1 LTDGLLAFQLEP
13 DLAAAVEAI
22 RADTASGPIE
32 LARRGVEVVIRLTE
46 KAHYERPLQIN
57 LEAQGLA
64 RALFEA
70 RPDCMPLAHVAC
82 ETIRPLPDFYG
93 RGREEGTRMRA
104 DLRARI
110 SAWLEALEA
119 RAARIDALR
128 KQHVGLV
135 AARAVDRN
143 WAYLSETPARTRP
156 RLAVAGP
163 EKFVPP
169 NYEFP
174 RGDLER
180 VALEEWDGVITGDA
194 DGPESVE
201 LVRRAII
208 ALRFEPTLL

>member
-1 LTDGLLAFQLEP
+1 VTDSLLKFQLEP

-22 RADTASGPIE
+22 RADATAGPIE
-32 LARRGVEVVIRLTE
+32 LARLGAEVVLCLTD

-70 RPDCMPLAHVAC
+70 RPDCMPLAHLAC

-93 RGREEGTRMRA
+93 RGRDEGRRMRG

-110 SAWLEALEA
+110 SAWLEALNT
-119 RAARIDALR
+119 RAARIDATR
-128 KQHVGLV
+128 
-135 AARAVDRN
+135 AARSAGVVSARAIDSDVVYVDGV
-143 WAYLSETPARTRP
+143 YPGRP
-156 RLAVAGP
+156 RFAVGGP

-174 RGDLER
+174 AGGLQR
-180 VALEEWDGVITGDA
+180 VPLDEWDGILTGDG
-194 DGPESVE
+194 DGPQSPDE
-201 LVRRAII
+201 VRRTIGT
-208 ALRFEPTLL
+208 LRFEPTLL